1 MRRCARY
8 FLGIVFALCMC
19 FGIVA
24 CANLPEKTLNEWTP
38 PTYETV
44 NELNTKVDVKPVTVK
59 DSEGTEY
66 VATVL
71 IIDPAGAEV
80 AIENNQFQ
88 VTSYGT
94 YTIKYTIVF
103 EGESTQLYLKVNL
116 W

>member
-44 NELNTKVDVKPVTVK
+44 NELNTKVDVKPV
-59 DSEGTEY
+59 
-66 VATVL
+66 L
-71 IIDPAGAEV
+71 
-80 AIENNQFQ
+80 F
-88 VTSYGT
+88 
-94 YTIKYTIVF
+94 
-103 EGESTQLYLKVNL
+103 
-116 W
+116 